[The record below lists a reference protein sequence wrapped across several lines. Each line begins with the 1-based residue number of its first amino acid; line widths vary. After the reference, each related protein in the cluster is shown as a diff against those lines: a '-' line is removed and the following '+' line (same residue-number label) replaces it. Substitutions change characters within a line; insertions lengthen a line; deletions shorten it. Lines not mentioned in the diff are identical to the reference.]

1 MSRFTTSLA
10 LARPSEQ
17 SAARAASLAASL
29 AALSVS
35 QQCDIFGSYKQNDGS
50 DALTSAMDGGS
61 NSEAT
66 LGAAVSASD
75 SSDAD
80 DDLDL

>member
-1 MSRFTTSLA
+1 M
-10 LARPSEQ
+10 
-17 SAARAASLAASL
+17 
-29 AALSVS
+29 
-35 QQCDIFGSYKQNDGS
+35 DDDGS

-61 NSEAT
+61 NSEAA